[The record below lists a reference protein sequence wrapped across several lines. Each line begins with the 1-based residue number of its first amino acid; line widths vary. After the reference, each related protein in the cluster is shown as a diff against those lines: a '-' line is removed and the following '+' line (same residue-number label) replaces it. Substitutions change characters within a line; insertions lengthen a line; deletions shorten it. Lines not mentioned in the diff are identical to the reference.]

1 MRATT
6 NQLFEGI
13 LGLSSESES
22 STLEIANIWKMETA
36 WIERREGLQWGAESR
51 KGVSGRIYILKIL
64 FFRIELC
71 FCCCYLNF
79 ILFIIWLYCEF
90 SMQDLSPPARDQ
102 TLAPF
107 SGILTNWTTRESQNI
122 FPLNGQRKSTRAAM
136 RTKVWSLTELLLMEL
151 MVTI

>member
-51 KGVSGRIYILKIL
+51 KGVSGRIYIYIYFFLERIL
-64 FFRIELC
+64 FYFII
-71 FCCCYLNF
+71 YLKNF
-79 ILFIIWLYCEF
+79 IF
-90 SMQDLSPPARDQ
+90 
-102 TLAPF
+102 
-107 SGILTNWTTRESQNI
+107 
-122 FPLNGQRKSTRAAM
+122 
-136 RTKVWSLTELLLMEL
+136 
-151 MVTI
+151 